1 MRTFYATAFADK
13 IGIENKPISG
23 NPAGIVICENG
34 LPAKEMMAKMAMEV
48 QQPIVAFLNQR
59 EGNQF
64 DMQFYFPDG
73 EPCFLCGHGT
83 LVSAY
88 FIHQVYGFEE
98 VIFKINGHELQ
109 IKCRVNGR
117 QMVKAYLAAYT
128 LVPMPAEKLPVYLE
142 LLNLQPEDIVRS
154 FYSMDLTDCV
164 LVLKNCNKMRALNPD
179 YIRLSAQIRTDHFRA
194 IMVTAA
200 SENELVDY
208 EIRIFCP
215 YVAEDEDISCGS
227 ANCYLL
233 PYWKKTLHEENRT
246 EDMVILCPFKPASK
260 SFGGI
265 EHGNYYAEKEQ
276 VSIAG
281 YIHEL

>member
-1 MRTFYATAFADK
+1 MRTFYATAFADSM
-13 IGIENKPISG
+13 GIENKPISG

-34 LPAKEMMAKMAMEV
+34 LPAKEIMAKMAMEV
-48 QQPIVAFLNQR
+48 DQPIVAFLNQR
-59 EGNQF
+59 EGNMF

-88 FIHQVYGFEE
+88 FIHKVYGFEE
-98 VIFKINGHELQ
+98 VIFKINGHDLQ
-109 IKCRVNGR
+109 IQCRLNGR

-128 LVPMPAEKLPVYLE
+128 LAPMPAEKLPVYLD
-142 LLNLQPEDIVRS
+142 LLGLEPKDIIES
-154 FYSMDLTDCV
+154 YFSTDLTDCV
-164 LVLKNCNKMRALNPD
+164 LVLKDCHKMRSLNPD
-179 YIRLSAQIRTDHFRA
+179 YIKLSAQIRTDHFRA

-200 SENELVDY
+200 SVNATVDY

-233 PYWKKTLHEENRT
+233 PYWKKRLHEENRT
-246 EDMVILCPFKPASK
+246 EDLVILCPFKPVSK

-265 EHGNYYAEKEQ
+265 EHGNYYADTQQ